1 MAPSD
6 IWNYFHISDNEN
18 YTNCNLC
25 SAKISRGKGSH
36 TTSAMW
42 KHLKGKHLSKFQEL
56 KGRSS
61 PSPLLTPASTLSSL
75 TVRVDSPFKDN
86 NDPDDPAVVG
96 SPPSVSSTSTPRS
109 AASSYG
115 EQSPFKTPPIKRKA
129 VSSNQP
135 TLKEFVDKMQHFKP
149 GDKRAKTI
157 TRLLAEMICKD
168 NQPLSIVEDKGFK
181 KLINHLEPRYI
192 IPSRKHFAHKV
203 IPEMY
208 EEEKIKVEKLLEK
221 TEFIG
226 VTTDMWTSTSS
237 DDYLSLTV
245 HFVDENFEY
254 HHLCLECIPFA
265 EVSHTASS
273 IETFIT
279 DTMKEWNL
287 LEKVVCFMRDNGP
300 NMVAALER
308 STFDHLPCLAHTF
321 QLVIKD
327 GLLNN
332 SEIKEIM
339 SACRSIVGYFKHSSK
354 AMKVLRAF
362 QAKLSLKP
370 HRLIK
375 DKQTRWNSQLHLL
388 TRLMEQKQAVLLS
401 ASDLNFQV
409 NLSARQWTTIEEVIR
424 ILDVFDRATFV
435 ASSSQVT
442 ISEIIPLVNSTI
454 NALQNFKSTLGSI
467 QPFRNDLLTSLKR
480 RYQSVETEKLY
491 ALGTILDPRFKGSVF
506 LSKENLEQA
515 KSTLTMEISDISIL
529 QADDTDLQS
538 SEQSQRDTT
547 QKSPTEQ
554 QGVHSM
560 WSYYSQLMIPSTS
573 TEQSYSLSPE
583 EEINAYLAE
592 TLLPPSADIFKYW
605 KDNKKY
611 QNLKKLSKKFLI
623 TPPSTV
629 ISERL
634 FSTAGIIADKK
645 RSRLD
650 PERVRMLVFLNKNLY

>member
-1 MAPSD
+1 
-6 IWNYFHISDNEN
+6 
-18 YTNCNLC
+18 
-25 SAKISRGKGSH
+25 
-36 TTSAMW
+36 
-42 KHLKGKHLSKFQEL
+42 
-56 KGRSS
+56 
-61 PSPLLTPASTLSSL
+61 
-75 TVRVDSPFKDN
+75 
-86 NDPDDPAVVG
+86 
-96 SPPSVSSTSTPRS
+96 
-109 AASSYG
+109 
-115 EQSPFKTPPIKRKA
+115 
-129 VSSNQP
+129 
-135 TLKEFVDKMQHFKP
+135 
-149 GDKRAKTI
+149 
-157 TRLLAEMICKD
+157 
-168 NQPLSIVEDKGFK
+168 
-181 KLINHLEPRYI
+181 
-192 IPSRKHFAHKV
+192 
-203 IPEMY
+203 
-208 EEEKIKVEKLLEK
+208 
-221 TEFIG
+221 
-226 VTTDMWTSTSS
+226 
-237 DDYLSLTV
+237 
-245 HFVDENFEY
+245 
-254 HHLCLECIPFA
+254 
-265 EVSHTASS
+265 
-273 IETFIT
+273 
-279 DTMKEWNL
+279 
-287 LEKVVCFMRDNGP
+287 
-300 NMVAALER
+300 
-308 STFDHLPCLAHTF
+308 
-321 QLVIKD
+321 
-327 GLLNN
+327 
-332 SEIKEIM
+332 
-339 SACRSIVGYFKHSSK
+339 
-354 AMKVLRAF
+354 
-362 QAKLSLKP
+362 
-370 HRLIK
+370 
-375 DKQTRWNSQLHLL
+375 
-388 TRLMEQKQAVLLS
+388 MEQKQAVLLS

-409 NLSARQWTTIEEVIR
+409 NLSARQWTTTEEVIR

-467 QPFRNDLLTSLKR
+467 QRFRNDLLTSLKR

-611 QNLKKLSKKFLI
+611 QNLKKLSKKYLI

-645 RSRLD
+645 TRYARPRASSNASVL
-650 PERVRMLVFLNKNLY
+650 K